1 MRKPADCN
9 IQDLVRRL
17 KLGDETAFTAI
28 YNVYWKQ
35 LFYVVHKRLHSLE
48 DSKEIIQSVFFTLWE
63 KRAQL
68 EIADLNLYLS
78 AMTRHAVYKH
88 LARQKRGRTYLRE
101 QINQHNK
108 SVSNTTDY
116 ENKFFLQLLNKFSD
130 SLPDKYRIVFVQH
143 KLLDKPIDEIATQL
157 GVSPRTV
164 EGYVSKVMTIMRDH
178 GRKIAF

>member
-9 IQDLVRRL
+9 IQDLLRRL
-17 KLGDETAFTAI
+17 KQGDESAFTAI
-28 YNVYWKQ
+28 YNIYWKQ
-35 LFYVVHKRLHSLE
+35 LFYVAHKRLHSLE
-48 DSKEIIQSVFFTLWE
+48 DSKEILQTVFFTLWE

-68 EIADLNLYLS
+68 EIIDLNFYLA

-88 LARQKRGRTYLRE
+88 LARQKRGKVYLLE
-101 QINQHNK
+101 QVDPNAK
-108 SVSNTTDY
+108 VASSTADY

-130 SLPDKYRIVFVQH
+130 SLPEKYRIVFVQH

-164 EGYVSKVMTIMRDH
+164 EGYVSKVMSIMREH
-178 GRKIAF
+178 RQKIAL

>member
-9 IQDLVRRL
+9 IQDLVSRL
-17 KLGDETAFTAI
+17 KQGDETAFTAI
-28 YNVYWKQ
+28 YNMFWKQ
-35 LFYVVHKRLHSLE
+35 LFYVAHKRLHSLE
-48 DSKEIIQSVFFTLWE
+48 DSKEILQSVFFTLWE
-63 KRAQL
+63 KREQL
-68 EIADLNLYLS
+68 EILDLNLYLA

-88 LARQKRGRTYLRE
+88 LARQKRGKVYLLD
-101 QINQHNK
+101 QIDPNANAQ
-108 SVSNTTDY
+108 SSTADY

-164 EGYVSKVMTIMRDH
+164 EGYVAKVMTIMRDH
-178 GRKIAF
+178 RRKIAL

>member
-1 MRKPADCN
+1 MRKPEDCN
-9 IQDLVRRL
+9 IPDLVRRL
-17 KLGDETAFTAI
+17 RQSDENAFTTI
-28 YNVYWKQ
+28 YNLYWKQ
-35 LFYVVHKRLHSLE
+35 LFYVAHKRLHSLE

-63 KRAQL
+63 KREQL
-68 EIADLNLYLS
+68 EIADLNLYLA

-88 LARQKRGRTYLRE
+88 LARQKRGKVIMLE
-101 QINQHNK
+101 QIPQHVNAQ
-108 SVSNTTDY
+108 SNTADY

-164 EGYVSKVMTIMRDH
+164 EGYVAKVMTIMRDH
-178 GRKIAF
+178 RRKIAL